1 MTRSIIVLV
10 SQTLHVRRN
19 SLIAWSVSLATL
31 VIMYVALFPSI
42 EKIDLDTLLE
52 AYPKELL
59 RAFGFD
65 ETKTQ
70 LDTAI
75 GFLNTELFG
84 FILPLAIVF
93 LPTGVVVHMTSR
105 AEERGYLD
113 ALLSAPIAR
122 WQLMVAAV
130 LTATAALT
138 IPIVTMIVV
147 ALAAAQIS
155 GVDLTFSQI
164 GGSGLSLLPIGALA
178 GSIATLV
185 VGTSRRHGM
194 AFAVAAG
201 MIVVFYLMNVLAG
214 FLRFFDDIKSL
225 SIFHHY
231 ADWINAGID
240 WPSFMAFLGIAV
252 MLTVIGA
259 VLFERRDV
267 GA

>member
-1 MTRSIIVLV
+1 MPVLV
-10 SQTLHVRRN
+10 SQTLLVRRN
-19 SLIAWSVSLATL
+19 SLIAWSISLAAL

-42 EKIDLDTLLE
+42 AKIDFDTLLE

-65 ETKTQ
+65 ESKMQ

-93 LPTGVVVHMTSR
+93 LPTSVVVHLTSR

-113 ALLSAPIAR
+113 ALLAAPIAR

-130 LTATAALT
+130 LTAT
-138 IPIVTMIVV
+138 V
-147 ALAAAQIS
+147 ALAIPILTMILVALISAQVF
-155 GVDLTFSQI
+155 GVDLTLSEI
-164 GGSGLSLLPIGALA
+164 GGSGLSLLPMGALA

-185 VGTSRRHGM
+185 VGTSRRHGV
-194 AFAVAAG
+194 AIAVAAG
-201 MIVVFYLMNVLAG
+201 VIVVFYLMNVLAG
-214 FLRFFDDIKSL
+214 FLKFFDDIKTV

-231 ADWINAGID
+231 TDWINGGIE
-240 WPSFMAFLGIAV
+240 WPSFISFLGVAAL
-252 MLTVIGA
+252 LTVIGA
-259 VLFERRDV
+259 ALFERRDV

>member
-1 MTRSIIVLV
+1 MV
-10 SQTLHVRRN
+10 SQTLTVRRN
-19 SLIAWSVSLATL
+19 SLIAWSVSLAAL

-65 ETKTQ
+65 ESKTQ

-93 LPTGVVVHMTSR
+93 LPTLVVVHMTSR

-113 ALLSAPIAR
+113 ALFAAPIAR
-122 WQLMVAAV
+122 WHLIVAAV
-130 LTATAALT
+130 LTATVALA
-138 IPIVTMIVV
+138 IPIATMIVV
-147 ALAAAQIS
+147 ALGSAQLS
-155 GVDLTFSQI
+155 GVDLTLGQI
-164 GGSGLSLLPIGALA
+164 GGSALSLLPIGALA
-178 GSIATLV
+178 GSIAALV
-185 VGTSRRHGM
+185 VGASRRHGV
-194 AFAVAAG
+194 AIAVAAG

-214 FLRFFDDIKSL
+214 FLRFFDDIKTL

-231 ADWINAGID
+231 TDWINTGIN
-240 WPSFMAFLGIAV
+240 WPSFMAFLGVAAL
-252 MLTVIGA
+252 LTVIGA
-259 VLFERRDV
+259 ALFERRDV

>member
-84 FILPLAIVF
+84 
-93 LPTGVVVHMTSR
+93 
-105 AEERGYLD
+105 
-113 ALLSAPIAR
+113 
-122 WQLMVAAV
+122 
-130 LTATAALT
+130 
-138 IPIVTMIVV
+138 
-147 ALAAAQIS
+147 
-155 GVDLTFSQI
+155 
-164 GGSGLSLLPIGALA
+164 
-178 GSIATLV
+178 
-185 VGTSRRHGM
+185 
-194 AFAVAAG
+194 
-201 MIVVFYLMNVLAG
+201 
-214 FLRFFDDIKSL
+214 
-225 SIFHHY
+225 
-231 ADWINAGID
+231 
-240 WPSFMAFLGIAV
+240 
-252 MLTVIGA
+252 
-259 VLFERRDV
+259 
-267 GA
+267 